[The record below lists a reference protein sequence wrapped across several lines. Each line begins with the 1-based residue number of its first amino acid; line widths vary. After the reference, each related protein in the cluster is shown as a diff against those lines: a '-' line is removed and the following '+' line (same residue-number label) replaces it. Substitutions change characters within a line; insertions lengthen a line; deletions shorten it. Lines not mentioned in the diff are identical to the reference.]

1 MLIIE
6 YYVDRANVEQSTYFK
21 GFGYS
26 SSCLSNSMTSKRSA
40 SICQFRI
47 FLRTRI
53 VSCVCIRIE
62 FPNASCIVISHC
74 RTKHSMF
81 IYIKNNMLSVNISF
95 FLPFLFHNYVTILFR
110 GRPQFLFLAFPQ
122 TQSLCLFWDDTA
134 NYYQF
139 FDDKKSKQKNQTR
152 PVHNV
157 ALAADVIHI
166 TDMVDELWAIKQKS
180 SASQCGC
187 VYMKF
192 VVFQLF

>member
-1 MLIIE
+1 MLTGPTWSNQHILKDLAIQVLACRIQWHLSDPLLFASLE
-6 YYVDRANVEQSTYFK
+6 F
-21 GFGYS
+21 
-26 SSCLSNSMTSKRSA
+26 SCALELLVVFVSVLNFQM
-40 SICQFRI
+40 QVVLW
-47 FLRTRI
+47 FLI
-53 VSCVCIRIE
+53 VV
-62 FPNASCIVISHC
+62 PNTACSY
-74 RTKHSMF
+74 
-81 IYIKNNMLSVNISF
+81 IYNMLSVNISF

-157 ALAADVIHI
+157 ALAADVIDI
-166 TDMVDELWAIKQKS
+166 TDVVDEIWAIKQKS